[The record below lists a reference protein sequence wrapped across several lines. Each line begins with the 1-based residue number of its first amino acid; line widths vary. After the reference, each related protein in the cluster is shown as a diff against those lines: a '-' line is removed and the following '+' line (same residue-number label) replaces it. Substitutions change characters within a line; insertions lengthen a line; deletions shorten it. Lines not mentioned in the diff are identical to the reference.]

1 MTDDANTKERILSE
15 AINRF
20 RAEGFAK
27 TSIDDFVASLA
38 MSKKTFYRVFSSKE
52 DLIEQLAN
60 RHMGEIATNIERIAG
75 SSQDFVAKLH
85 SLLQFLGTV
94 PLKVGVPFLR
104 VLQKSFPQIWKK
116 IEQFRAERV
125 VTIFGTLVDQGKT
138 EGYIRADLNKRVFL
152 LCYLASVQAIIQ
164 PDVLSNESF
173 SAKEAIQGI
182 MDLYFRGAMTAAA
195 HREFEKIQN
204 QNNNQFS

>member
-1 MTDDANTKERILSE
+1 MSDEANIKERIFSE
-15 AINRF
+15 AANKF

-52 DLIEQLAN
+52 DLVEQLAN
-60 RHMGEIATNIERIAG
+60 RNMGSVATRIEQIAAG
-75 SSQDFVAKLH
+75 NQNFVAKLH
-85 SLLQFLGTV
+85 SLLQFIGTI
-94 PLKVGVPFLR
+94 PIKIGIPFLR
-104 VLQKSFPQIWKK
+104 DLQKVYPQIWSK

-125 VTIFGTLVDQGKT
+125 VTIFGKLVDQGKE
-138 EGYIRADLNKRVFL
+138 EGYIRPEVNKRVFL
-152 LCYLASVQAIIQ
+152 LCYLASVQAIMQ

-182 MDLYFRGAMTAAA
+182 MDLYFRGAMTGAG
-195 HREFEKIQN
+195 HREFDRMQI
-204 QNNNQFS
+204 NNQFS